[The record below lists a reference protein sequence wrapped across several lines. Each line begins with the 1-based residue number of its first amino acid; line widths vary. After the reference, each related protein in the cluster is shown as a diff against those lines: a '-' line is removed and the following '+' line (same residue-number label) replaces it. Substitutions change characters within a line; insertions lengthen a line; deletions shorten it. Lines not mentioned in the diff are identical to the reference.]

1 MKTPS
6 SPSPSPI
13 TLHATAPDF
22 TALDQFQKTHTL
34 RSLLA
39 HGHPLILYFYP
50 KDNTPGCTRQA
61 CAFRDLYS
69 SLLKIPVTLCGISP
83 DSPASH
89 AKFAQKHN
97 LPFPLLSDPDK
108 TIAQAYGTYVQ
119 KKLYGKI
126 SMGIERTTFVITP
139 QGAFSHIFRRVTPD
153 THPAILLQTLQSTT

>member
-1 MKTPS
+1 MKTKSSS
-6 SPSPSPI
+6 SPSALAIHS
-13 TLHATAPDF
+13 AAPNF
-22 TALDQFQKTHTL
+22 TALDQFKKKHTL
-34 RSLLA
+34 ASLLA

-50 KDNTPGCTRQA
+50 KDNTPGCTREA
-61 CAFRDLYS
+61 CAFRDLYT
-69 SLLKIPVTLCGISP
+69 SLLRIPATLCGISP
-83 DSPASH
+83 DSPESH
-89 AKFAQKHN
+89 AKFAQKYN
-97 LPFPLLSDPDK
+97 LPFLLLSDPDK